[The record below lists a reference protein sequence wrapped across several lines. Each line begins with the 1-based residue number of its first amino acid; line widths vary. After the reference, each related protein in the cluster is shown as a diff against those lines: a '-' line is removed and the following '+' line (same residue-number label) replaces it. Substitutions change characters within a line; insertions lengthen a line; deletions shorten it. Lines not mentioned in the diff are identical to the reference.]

1 MKKFDQE
8 LDDLRSQVFAMADM
22 AKEMLQGITESLRT
36 GETSVARHIYALEY
50 RMDQMELDIDHEA
63 IRLLTVYSPV
73 ASDLRFVLGAT
84 KIASELERIGDQTT
98 NVCKYI
104 ELVAGNKEIPSLKIV
119 IKMCE
124 LVASMLDDTVESF
137 RDADCDKAHIVIRTD
152 NRVDAFNDQVLQEV
166 LSMTGVS
173 TAVSL
178 GVILIA
184 RAIERMGDQCTN
196 ICEEIVYFAKGDDI
210 RHSKLGN

>member
-8 LDDLRSQVFAMADM
+8 LDELRSQVLAMGDM
-22 AKEMLQGITESLRT
+22 AKEMLAGITSALST
-36 GETSVARHIYALEY
+36 GETSVAKHIYALEY

-84 KIASELERIGDQTT
+84 KVTAELERIGDQTT

-104 ELVAGNKEIPSLKIV
+104 ELVAGNSEIPSLKIV

-124 LVASMLDDTVESF
+124 LVASMLDDT
-137 RDADCDKAHIVIRTD
+137 I
-152 NRVDAFNDQVLQEV
+152 DAFKE
-166 LSMTGVS
+166 
-173 TAVSL
+173 AKSL
-178 GVILIA
+178 NEA
-184 RAIERMGDQCTN
+184 A
-196 ICEEIVYFAKGDDI
+196 A
-210 RHSKLGN
+210 